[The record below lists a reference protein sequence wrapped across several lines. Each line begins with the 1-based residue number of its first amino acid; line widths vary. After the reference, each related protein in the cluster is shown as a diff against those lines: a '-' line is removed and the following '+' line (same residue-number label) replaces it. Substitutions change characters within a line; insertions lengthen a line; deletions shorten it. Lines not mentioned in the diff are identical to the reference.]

1 MKLLMDTNIVIDFFA
16 HRKPF
21 EEVAKKM
28 FILGAIGDFDVWI
41 GASQVT
47 DIFFLLTS
55 GPARLSDADAKLA
68 LRRMR
73 EHVHVCSLT
82 EADIDAALDSN
93 WSDFEDACVYQCA
106 LKVKADAIITR
117 NQKDFEKSSIKV
129 FDCDEFFA
137 YMKNEKGLVYE
148 LIPF

>member
-1 MKLLMDTNIVIDFFA
+1 MRLFVDTNIIIDHMEDRAPFAESAEKLMVMGYLRDFELVIS
-16 HRKPF
+16 
-21 EEVAKKM
+21 
-28 FILGAIGDFDVWI
+28 
-41 GASQVT
+41 ASQVT
-47 DIFFLLTS
+47 DAFYLLS
-55 GPARLSDADAKLA
+55 GGRASMVNEVKRKLKK
-68 LRRMR
+68 LRTAVR
-73 EHVHVCSLT
+73 VCSLT

-106 LKVKADAIITR
+106 LKMKAEAIITR